1 MAPLLVRRSPR
12 GFTLIELLVVIAIIA
27 VLVAILLPAV
37 QQAREAARASQCRNN
52 LKQIG
57 IALHGYHEQFAAF
70 PPAFVFSGYDTVPVH
85 QSGADQAAYGWGT
98 FLLPQLDQGP
108 LFNQLDVNGRELHVL
123 LQQAALR
130 PLVQKNVATYRCP
143 SDEATDTNTK
153 RVFSNLAYGNFAA
166 GTSNYVANQ
175 GTIWKNSQN
184 WLNSRQD
191 PWGVMWGSSKIRLS
205 DIRDGANNTIA
216 IGERSWD
223 DLAAVWIGTRNYQGT
238 GDVGTRMVVG
248 VSKSKINE
256 VSANGTAGF
265 SSIHAGGTHFLFSD
279 GHVSFLSDTIQY
291 AQDTTNEDVAVN
303 PANLPALANLG
314 VYQRLIR
321 RNDKQPI
328 SGEY

>member
-1 MAPLLVRRSPR
+1 MAVSLHRRSSR

-37 QQAREAARASQCRNN
+37 QQAREAARASQCRSN

-57 IALHGYHEQFAAF
+57 IALHSYHEQFATF
-70 PPAFVFSGYDTVPVH
+70 PPAFVYSGWDTVPVH
-85 QSGADQAAYGWGT
+85 SATDQAAYGWGA
-98 FLLPQLDQGP
+98 FILPQLDQGP

-130 PLVQKNVATYRCP
+130 QHTQKNVPTYRCP
-143 SDEATDTNTK
+143 SDEATDTNSK
-153 RVFSNLAYGNFAA
+153 RTFSNTPYGGIAA
-166 GTSNYVANQ
+166 GTSNYIANQ
-175 GTIWKNSQN
+175 GTVPKNSQN
-184 WLNSRQD
+184 WINGKQD
-191 PWGVMWGSSKIRLS
+191 SWGVMWGSSKVRLG
-205 DIRDGANNTIA
+205 DIRDGSSSTII

-223 DLAAVWIGTRNYQGT
+223 DLAAVWVGTRNYQGT

-248 VSKSKINE
+248 VSRSKINE
-256 VSANGTAGF
+256 ISSNGPGGF
-265 SSIHAGGTHFLFSD
+265 SSPHVGGAHFLFSD

-291 AQDTTNEDVAVN
+291 AQDTTNEDVATN
-303 PANLPALANLG
+303 TPALANLG

-321 RNDKQPI
+321 RNDKQPL